1 MRNNNKKINYKDGW
15 ITSDLYLFID
25 NRILNNS
32 FILTKN
38 KKSIII
44 DPSFNAKKIIS
55 FIKNQKLKVDGIL
68 ITHGHFDHL
77 GQTIEIL
84 KEFDTSFYLQ
94 INDAKICETSK
105 YMLFGKIDEFLISKI
120 VTFNNKLPK
129 IQNWEELNVLHTP
142 GHTPGSSCYYNDK
155 YVFSGDH
162 IFDVDIG
169 RTDFEFSD
177 EKLMQI
183 SIKNFINQFKNK
195 NMTVFPGHEEW
206 TEVDNLKNINK
217 YTSKFF

>member
-1 MRNNNKKINYKDGW
+1 MQKMGKKNNYKEGW
-15 ITSDLYLFID
+15 ITNDLYLFID
-25 NRILNNS
+25 NQILNNS
-32 FILTKN
+32 FILIKDRN
-38 KKSIII
+38 SIII
-44 DPSFNAKKIIS
+44 DPSFNAEKIIS
-55 FIKNQKLKVDGIL
+55 FIKNQKLKVDAIL

-77 GQTIEIL
+77 GQTIQLL
-84 KEFDTSFYLQ
+84 KEFDTNFYLQ

-105 YMLFGKIDEFLISKI
+105 SKLFGKIDESLNSKI

-129 IQNWEELNVLHTP
+129 IKNWHELNVLHTP

-169 RTDFEFSD
+169 RTDFQFSD

-183 SIKNFINQFKNK
+183 SIKNFVNQFKNK

-217 YTSKFF
+217 YVAKFF

>member
-1 MRNNNKKINYKDGW
+1 MESVQKKINYKEGW
-15 ITSDLYLFID
+15 VTKDLYLFID
-25 NRILNNS
+25 NQILNNS
-32 FILTKN
+32 FILIKDKN
-38 KKSIII
+38 AIIV
-44 DPSFNAKKIIS
+44 DPSFNAKKIIN
-55 FIKNQKLKVDGIL
+55 FIKNQKIKVEGIL

-84 KEFDTSFYLQ
+84 KEFDTNFYMQ
-94 INDAKICETSK
+94 ISDAKICETSK
-105 YMLFGKIDEFLISKI
+105 SMLFGKIDEFLNSKLI
-120 VTFNNKLPK
+120 AFDKKLPK
-129 IQNWEELNVLHTP
+129 IQNWETLKVLHTP
-142 GHTPGSSCYYNDK
+142 GHTPGSSCYYNNK

-183 SIKNFINQFKNK
+183 SIKNFVNQFKNK
-195 NMTVFPGHEEW
+195 NMIVFPGHEEW
-206 TEVDNLKNINK
+206 TEIDNLKNINK

>member
-1 MRNNNKKINYKDGW
+1 MRNNGKKINYKDGW

-32 FILTKN
+32 FILTKDKN
-38 KKSIII
+38 SIII
-44 DPSFNAKKIIS
+44 DPSFNDKKIIN

-84 KEFDTSFYLQ
+84 KEFDTNFYLQ

-105 YMLFGKIDEFLISKI
+105 SMLFGKIDEFLSSKI

>member
-1 MRNNNKKINYKDGW
+1 MQKIGKKNNYKEGW
-15 ITSDLYLFID
+15 ITNDLYLFID
-25 NRILNNS
+25 NQILNNS
-32 FILTKN
+32 FILIKDRN
-38 KKSIII
+38 SIII
-44 DPSFNAKKIIS
+44 DPSFNAEKIIS
-55 FIKNQKLKVDGIL
+55 FIKNQKLKVDAIL

-77 GQTIEIL
+77 GQTIKLL
-84 KEFDTSFYLQ
+84 KEFDTNFYLQ

-105 YMLFGKIDEFLISKI
+105 SKLFGKIDESLNSKI

-129 IQNWEELNVLHTP
+129 IKNWHELNVLHTP

-169 RTDFEFSD
+169 RTDFQFSD

-183 SIKNFINQFKNK
+183 SIKNFVNQFKNK

-217 YTSKFF
+217 YVAKFF

>member
-25 NRILNNS
+25 SRILNNS

-38 KKSIII
+38 KNSIII

-84 KEFDTSFYLQ
+84 KEFDTNFYLQ
-94 INDAKICETSK
+94 INDAKICEKSK
-105 YMLFGKIDEFLISKI
+105 SMLFGKIDEFLISKI

-195 NMTVFPGHEEW
+195 NMSVFPGHEEW

>member
-1 MRNNNKKINYKDGW
+1 MQNISKKNNYKEGW
-15 ITSDLYLFID
+15 ITNDLYLFID
-25 NRILNNS
+25 NQILNNS
-32 FILTKN
+32 FILTKDKN
-38 KKSIII
+38 SIII
-44 DPSFNAKKIIS
+44 DPSFNAKKIIN
-55 FIKNQKLKVDGIL
+55 FIRNQKLKVDGIL

-84 KEFDTSFYLQ
+84 KEFDTNFYLQ
-94 INDAKICETSK
+94 MNDAKICETSTSK
-105 YMLFGKIDEFLISKI
+105 LFGKIDEFLNSKI

-129 IQNWEELNVLHTP
+129 IQNWGELNVLHTP
-142 GHTPGSSCYYNDK
+142 GHTPGSSCYYNGK

-169 RTDFEFSD
+169 RTDFQFSD

-183 SIKNFINQFKNK
+183 GIKNFVNQFKNK

-206 TEVDNLKNINK
+206 TKVDNLKNINK
-217 YTSKFF
+217 YAAKFF

>member
-1 MRNNNKKINYKDGW
+1 MQNIHKKNNYKEGW
-15 ITSDLYLFID
+15 ITNDLYLFID
-25 NRILNNS
+25 GQILNNS
-32 FILTKN
+32 FILIKDKN
-38 KKSIII
+38 AIII
-44 DPSFNAKKIIS
+44 DPSFNAKKIIN
-55 FIKNQKLKVDGIL
+55 FIKKQKIEVQGVL

-84 KEFDTSFYLQ
+84 KEFNTNFYMQ
-94 INDAKICETSK
+94 ISDAKICEISK
-105 YMLFGKIDEFLISKI
+105 SMLFGKIDKFLNSKI
-120 VTFNNKLPK
+120 ITFDKKLPR
-129 IQNWEELNVLHTP
+129 IQNWEYLNVLHTP
-142 GHTPGSSCYYNDK
+142 GHTPGSSCYYNNK

-177 EKLMQI
+177 EKLMQT
-183 SIKNFINQFKNK
+183 SIKNFVNHFKNK
-195 NMTVFPGHEEW
+195 NMIVFPGHEEW

>member
-25 NRILNNS
+25 SRILNNS

-38 KKSIII
+38 KNSIII

-84 KEFDTSFYLQ
+84 KEFDTNFYLQ
-94 INDAKICETSK
+94 INDAKICEKSK
-105 YMLFGKIDEFLISKI
+105 SMLFGKIDEFLISKI

>member
-1 MRNNNKKINYKDGW
+1 MQNNNKKINYKDGW

-84 KEFDTSFYLQ
+84 KEFDTNFYLQ

-105 YMLFGKIDEFLISKI
+105 SMLFGKIDEFLISKI